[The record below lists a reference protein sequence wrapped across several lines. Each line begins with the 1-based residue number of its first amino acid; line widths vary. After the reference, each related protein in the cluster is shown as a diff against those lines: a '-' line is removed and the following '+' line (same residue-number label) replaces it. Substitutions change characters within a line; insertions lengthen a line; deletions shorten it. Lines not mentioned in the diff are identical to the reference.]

1 MLSFPCACPIANRA
15 LHAALLEDPP
25 GQATV
30 PTDECYVVRAETLDG
45 AEVVSTVAD
54 IDNALVLAVGMAL
67 PKCIKLITLAHV
79 RTASYFARM
88 LWPIWRNAS
97 PQTQQSIGLPVRR
110 IRDNFC
116 KERWLGEA
124 LAWQNR
130 MNIYFIRVG
139 KKEKVGAMV
148 MGLQRAHAADHGGV
162 HRHGP

>member
-67 PKCIKLITLAHV
+67 LKCVKLIPCTCSHCILPCTHAVARLARCV
-79 RTASYFARM
+79 
-88 LWPIWRNAS
+88 
-97 PQTQQSIGLPVRR
+97 
-110 IRDNFC
+110 
-116 KERWLGEA
+116 
-124 LAWQNR
+124 
-130 MNIYFIRVG
+130 
-139 KKEKVGAMV
+139 
-148 MGLQRAHAADHGGV
+148 AADAAV
-162 HRHGP
+162 HWAPSAQDS

>member
-54 IDNALVLAVGMAL
+54 IDNALVFAVGMAL

-88 LWPIWRNAS
+88 LRSIRRNAS
-97 PQTQQSIGLPVRR
+97 PQTQQAIGLPVRR

-116 KERWLGEA
+116 KEGRVREA
-124 LAWQNR
+124 LAW
-130 MNIYFIRVG
+130 
-139 KKEKVGAMV
+139 
-148 MGLQRAHAADHGGV
+148 
-162 HRHGP
+162 